1 MRHARGKEGDAKMV
15 QRAPKRHV
23 LDFEQ
28 PLVELEDKITELKQL
43 AVVQN
48 VSVDEE
54 VGRLSEKADRLRNEI
69 FAKLTAWQQVQL
81 ARHPL
86 RPYALDYVSAL
97 NTEFV
102 ELHGD
107 RTFADDAA
115 IVGGFMTLNDR
126 RVMMIGHQKGRD
138 TRENIRR
145 NFGMP
150 QPEGYRKANRLMR
163 LAEKFHLPIVTL
175 IDTPGA
181 YPGLGAEERGQ
192 ALAIAENLKLMAG
205 LRVPVV
211 SVVIGEGGSGG
222 ALALGVADR
231 IIMLQHAIYSVI
243 SPEGCAA
250 ILWKDQTK
258 VKEAADALKLTA
270 KHLLSFGVIDRVVP
284 EPPGGAHRDPAA
296 MADTLGQVLY
306 EEVNYLSHVSPTVLR
321 ERRLKKF
328 LNMGYFEQESP

>member
-1 MRHARGKEGDAKMV
+1 MV

-48 VSVDEE
+48 VSVDDE
-54 VGRLSEKADRLRNEI
+54 VARLTEKADRLRNEI

-86 RPYALDYVSAL
+86 RPYTLDYVSAFT
-97 NTEFV
+97 TEFV

-115 IVGGFMTLNDR
+115 IVGGFMSLNDR
-126 RVMMIGHQKGRD
+126 RVMVIGHQKGRD

-163 LAEKFHLPIVTL
+163 MAEKFDLPIVTL

-205 LRVPVV
+205 LKVPIV

-222 ALALGVADR
+222 ALALGVSDR

-284 EPPGGAHRDPAA
+284 EPPGGAHRDPAT
-296 MADTLGQVLY
+296 MAETLGQVLY
-306 EEVNYLSHVSPTVLR
+306 EEVNYLSHVSPSVLR

-328 LNMGYFEQESP
+328 LNMGFFEQESP

>member
-1 MRHARGKEGDAKMV
+1 MV

-48 VSVDEE
+48 VPVDDE
-54 VGRLSEKADRLRNEI
+54 VNRLAEKAERLRNDI

-86 RPYALDYVSAL
+86 RPYTLDYVSAL
-97 NTEFV
+97 GGDFT

-107 RTFADDAA
+107 RAFADDAA
-115 IVGGFMTLNDR
+115 IVGGFWTLNDR
-126 RVMMIGHQKGRD
+126 RVMLIGHQKGRD

-163 LAEKFHLPIVTL
+163 LAEKFDLPIVTL

-205 LRVPVV
+205 LKVPVV

-222 ALALGVADR
+222 ALALGVSDR
-231 IIMLQHAIYSVI
+231 IIMLQNAIYSVI

-270 KHLLSFGVIDRVVP
+270 KHLLAFGVIDRVIP
-284 EPPGGAHRDPAA
+284 EPPGGAHRDPVA
-296 MADTLGQVLY
+296 MAETLGQVLY
-306 EEVNYLSHVSPTVLR
+306 EEVNYLSHVSANVLR

-328 LNMGYFEQESP
+328 LNMGFYEQETP